1 MNCVSSTGNKILLT
15 YLLTYVICIA
25 FVYMHTV
32 FQAQK
37 LYTQCSTVLYCTV
50 HTVVHY
56 IVAFSL
62 TVTGSAFC
70 RRKFRI
76 YIWGQCGK

>member
-37 LYTQCSTVLYCTV
+37 LNTQCSTVLYCTV
-50 HTVVHY
+50 HTVQCSTVLYCTMY
-56 IVAFSL
+56 IL
-62 TVTGSAFC
+62 
-70 RRKFRI
+70 
-76 YIWGQCGK
+76 